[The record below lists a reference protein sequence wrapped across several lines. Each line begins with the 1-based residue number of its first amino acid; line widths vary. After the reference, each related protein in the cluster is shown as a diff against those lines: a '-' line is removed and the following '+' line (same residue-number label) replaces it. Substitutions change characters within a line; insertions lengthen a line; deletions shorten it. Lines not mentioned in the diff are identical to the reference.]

1 MLDWCHESL
10 MLTIWRCGVLSFCL
24 SPSFSVYYIQLF
36 SVNIRFLRIFPVV
49 ASTGHV
55 LSCMNEWIGIVFSL
69 LQLHWIFDLNNIRNS
84 VQWQHTLTLE
94 GKKKYL
100 YSDMETYFF
109 RLCAVL
115 LCFESYFI
123 SFFLFCFCVSKLCV
137 IHRWCLWLRMVIR
150 FFP

>member
-1 MLDWCHESL
+1 MPWIAHVDDMTVWCSFL
-10 MLTIWRCGVLSFCL
+10 LSFSLFLCL
-24 SPSFSVYYIQLF
+24 LYSAFFREYSVLAY
-36 SVNIRFLRIFPVV
+36 
-49 ASTGHV
+49 
-55 LSCMNEWIGIVFSL
+55 LSCCRFHWPRFELYEWMNWYC